1 MKHILSLL
9 VVAALLSS
17 CGEPPPEPE
26 VTPSSDLPRG
36 QEPAVSGD
44 TAAAPRDLTDRSRE
58 AAAAVQGLAEQGQ
71 AKAGELLAQAKGL
84 IEAKKLQ
91 DVRGP
96 LDQLSEMT
104 LGAEQRET
112 LARLQEGLSH
122 AAKEVQAGLTELGRM
137 VAEKDY
143 GAAASM
149 VSKLTE
155 YQLSPEQQKLFDD
168 LKVQVTELLGTQE
181 GAGKALNNLLGR

>member
-1 MKHILSLL
+1 M
-9 VVAALLSS
+9 
-17 CGEPPPEPE
+17 
-26 VTPSSDLPRG
+26 
-36 QEPAVSGD
+36 
-44 TAAAPRDLTDRSRE
+44 
-58 AAAAVQGLAEQGQ
+58 QGLAEQGQ
-71 AKAGELLAQAKGL
+71 AKAGELLAQAQGL

-96 LDQLSEMT
+96 LDQLSEMA

-112 LARLQEGLSH
+112 LTRLQEGLSQ
-122 AAKEVQAGLTELGRM
+122 AAKEVQAGLAELGKL

-149 VSKLTE
+149 VSNLTE

-168 LKVQVTELLGTQE
+168 LKAQVTELLGSQE
-181 GAGKALNNLLGR
+181 GASKALNNLLGR